1 VQEKSGA
8 SAQKLTPLT
17 ITQVLGAQQQHK
29 DDAFSVDSHELSQ
42 VSVVGTV
49 KSVTKLSTNI
59 TLVIHDATGEVDVR
73 QWLDAGDSQQ
83 DFHQGMT
90 IKVKSFGEKY
100 LRLC

>member
-1 VQEKSGA
+1 
-8 SAQKLTPLT
+8 
-17 ITQVLGAQQQHK
+17 VLGAQQQHK

-90 IKVKSFGEKY
+90 IKVGSFGGTFVISVW
-100 LRLC
+100 